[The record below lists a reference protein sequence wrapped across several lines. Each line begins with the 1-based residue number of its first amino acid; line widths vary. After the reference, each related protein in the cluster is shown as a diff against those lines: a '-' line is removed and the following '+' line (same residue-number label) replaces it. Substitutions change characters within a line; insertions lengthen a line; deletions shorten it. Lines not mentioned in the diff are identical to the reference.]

1 MALGFS
7 GGRGRVI
14 LALPAASEVQVLLV
28 DEITGAL
35 AMISTVHHEV
45 HEGETF
51 RVWYISPHGS
61 LVADDGFVDLVLTTG
76 SKYPHVLFALGYGG
90 DCEFNIYRA
99 PDFDLD
105 GTTQVPFNMKDP
117 STETSTVTA
126 MWNPTINSVGTEICG
141 EFIGGGTTGRSGGG
155 AIRDGT
161 EDILRL
167 NTSYLIRITNRAGN
181 AQQFSL
187 VAQWYEESNA

>member
-1 MALGFS
+1 MALAFAS
-7 GGRGRVI
+7 GSGKVT
-14 LALPAASEVQVLLV
+14 LELPAPGEDQVLLT

-35 AMISTVHHEV
+35 ASIPVVHHEV

-51 RVWYISPHGS
+51 RAWYISPHGS
-61 LVADDGFVDLVLTTG
+61 LVADNGFVDLVLTAG
-76 SKYPHVLFALGYGG
+76 SRYPHVVFALGFGG
-90 DCEFNIYRA
+90 DCEFNVYRD

-105 GTTQVPFNMKDP
+105 GTVQTPHNLKDY
-117 STETSTVTA
+117 STEAATMA
-126 MWNPTINSVGTEICG
+126 ARWNPTINSVGTEICG
-141 EFIGGGTTGRSGGG
+141 EFLGGGTGGNSTGG
-155 AIRDGT
+155 AFRRNT

-187 VAQWYEESNA
+187 DAQWYEESTA